1 MAFLAMKH
9 ETHLSPSSAT
19 PVAGSATGVQA
30 SDTILSSFNPA
41 TNERVWQ
48 GKVGDPIVAARLA
61 QAAWPRWSARALPD
75 RLEIVR
81 NFSNRIK
88 HQSEEL
94 AQLMSLETGRPMWDC
109 REEVEAMGHVIDY
122 SLRAYSDRTAQRRI
136 EGRST
141 IQRSAVRH
149 KPHGVIVIITPYSAP
164 GLIAFG
170 QMIPALIAGNAV
182 IWKPSE
188 RTPAFADAIGAL
200 AMKAQFPDGLL
211 QIVQGRADVAKALIT
226 ADQVRAVFFSGS
238 AHVGLTLHKQLGGR
252 PDKLLSLD
260 IGGNNPIIAWDIADL
275 QAGAIQI
282 ARSAFQSSGQKCTAA
297 RRLIVKD
304 DIADVLVGEV
314 KRIAD
319 RLIVGAPGDDPIPFM
334 GPMIDNN
341 TADGLVESF
350 LALMSH
356 GGRPIK
362 HLLRPDL
369 DMPFIA
375 PGMIDVTQMTERPD
389 LELFGPLLQIIR
401 VRTFEEAM
409 AEANNTRFHRTA
421 ALIGGTRE
429 QFDLFWANSR
439 AGMVHWNNVTHEVN
453 GNGPVAGNG
462 LSGNHRAGGYY
473 TADSV
478 AYPVQSA
485 ENDQPR
491 GLIGIGLKDEEY
503 VPSAA

>member
-1 MAFLAMKH
+1 MIHASQPSPAQSTPLAGA
-9 ETHLSPSSAT
+9 PVSA
-19 PVAGSATGVQA
+19 PAPDAV
-30 SDTILSSFNPA
+30 LSSFNPA
-41 TNERVWQ
+41 TGGRVWQ
-48 GKVGDPIVAARLA
+48 GRLGDPIVAARLA
-61 QAAWPRWSARALPD
+61 QAAWPRWSARALPE
-75 RLEIVR
+75 RLELIR
-81 NFSNRIK
+81 NFSNRVK
-88 HQSEEL
+88 QQSEEL

-109 REEVEAMGHVIDY
+109 REEVEAMGMVIDY

-136 EGRST
+136 EGKT
-141 IQRSAVRH
+141 QIQRSAVRH
-149 KPHGVIVIITPYSAP
+149 KPHGVVAIITPYSAP

-188 RTPAFADAIGAL
+188 RTPAFAEAVGAL
-200 AMKAQFPDGLL
+200 AVKAQFPDGLV
-211 QIVQGRADVAKALIT
+211 QILQGRADVAKALVL
-226 ADQVRAVFFSGS
+226 ADPVRAIFFSGS
-238 AHVGLTLHKQLGGR
+238 AHAGLTLHKQLGGR
-252 PDKLLSLD
+252 PDKTLAID
-260 IGGNNPIIAWDIADL
+260 IGGNNPVIAWDMADVH
-275 QAGAIQI
+275 AGAIQI

-304 DIADVLVGEV
+304 TMADVLIGEI

-319 RLIVGAPGDDPIPFM
+319 RLIVGAPSDDPTPFM
-334 GPMIDNN
+334 GPMIDND
-341 TADGLVESF
+341 TADGLAESF

-362 HLLRPDL
+362 HLIRPDL

-375 PGMIDVTQMTERPD
+375 PGIIDVTNMAERPD
-389 LELFGPLLQIIR
+389 LELFGPLLQIVR
-401 VRTFEEAM
+401 VGTFEDAV

-421 ALIGGTRE
+421 ALIGGSRE

-439 AGMVHWNNVTHEVN
+439 AGVVNWNNVTHEVN

-478 AYPVQSA
+478 AFPVQSA

-503 VPSAA
+503 APSAA

>member
-1 MAFLAMKH
+1 MAVMIHATQPSPAQSTPLAAG
-9 ETHLSPSSAT
+9 PVPT
-19 PVAGSATGVQA
+19 PAPDMV
-30 SDTILSSFNPA
+30 LSSFNPA
-41 TNERVWQ
+41 TGDRVWQ
-48 GKVGDPIVAARLA
+48 GAMGDPLTAAKMA
-61 QAAWPRWSARALPD
+61 QAAWPRWSARALPE
-75 RLEIVR
+75 RLEIIR
-81 NFSNRIK
+81 NFSNRVK
-88 HQSEEL
+88 QQSEEL

-109 REEVEAMGHVIDY
+109 REEVEAMGTVIDY

-136 EGRST
+136 EGKAQ

-149 KPHGVIVIITPYSAP
+149 KPHGVVAIITPYSAP

-170 QMIPALIAGNAV
+170 QIIPALIAGNAV

-188 RTPAFADAIGAL
+188 RTPAFAEAVGAL
-200 AMKAQFPDGLL
+200 AAKANFPDGLV
-211 QIVQGRADVAKALIT
+211 QIVQGRGDVAKALVM
-226 ADQVRAVFFSGS
+226 ADPVRAIFFSGS
-238 AHVGLTLHKQLGGR
+238 AHAGLTLHKQLGGR
-252 PDKLLSLD
+252 PDKTLALD
-260 IGGNNPIIAWDIADL
+260 IGGNNPIIAWDMADVHG
-275 QAGAIQI
+275 GAIQI

-304 DIADVLVGEV
+304 SMADMLIGEI

-319 RLIVGAPGDDPIPFM
+319 RLIVGAPSDDPIPFM
-334 GPMIDNN
+334 GPMIDND
-341 TADGLVESF
+341 TADGLAESF

-362 HLLRPDL
+362 HLIRPDL

-375 PGMIDVTQMTERPD
+375 PGIIDVSNMKERPD
-389 LELFGPLLQIIR
+389 LELFGPLLQIVR
-401 VRTFEEAM
+401 VSTFEDAV

-421 ALIGGTRE
+421 ALIGGSRE

-439 AGMVHWNNVTHEVN
+439 AGVVNWNNVTHEIN

-478 AYPVQSA
+478 AFPVQSA

-503 VPSAA
+503 APAG